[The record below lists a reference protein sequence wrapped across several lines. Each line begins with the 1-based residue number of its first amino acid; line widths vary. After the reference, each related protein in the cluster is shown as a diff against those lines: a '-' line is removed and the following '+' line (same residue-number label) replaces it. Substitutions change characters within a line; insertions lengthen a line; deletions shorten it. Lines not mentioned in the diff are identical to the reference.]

1 MRFASRAK
9 MIRNKAIVNQDIQ
22 GNVTQLQEEIRRLKI
37 ELATTKREDY
47 IDIYTYEFLLMNLY
61 PAFLFFI

>member
-1 MRFASRAK
+1 